1 MIRRLHSALNP
12 KRVTVFLGM
21 LVGLVLIAAGGMGG
35 LAPAQAKT
43 TAGLGTE
50 GRGYSSVVGGD
61 STPDANVPTGSV
73 RAASSKAGY
82 CAGYGEEHTETDG
95 KGREYKYFVAD
106 TFALDGKL
114 RLCGT
119 GWQDQAGKTGSA
131 IGIKLDGGGSKDGQN
146 WRNYSIKLNG
156 KTYAPRKKDSGG
168 PGDLTRPSVWTAAL
182 ADKKGNWKAEFAP
195 PMGNNEQSGNHWKVG
210 QSHEIQMLSGQITTV
225 VPNDTQR
232 SPVGKISITP
242 KGTQTINCSTDQVKV
257 THVGGNQTAQACI
270 QQKVSSKAGS
280 TMSIWGAGWTTTDK
294 SKGSNVLLKL
304 NSRVGRRDGTDFQF
318 QRTDADEGG
327 VLKDPGT
334 GKANASIWQVIK
346 AGDDGTIGSQDK
358 PVTVPIPQ
366 KENLPAKYQ
375 SNSSAELKEGSKLTA
390 SFDTGSVKGDTKHSV
405 TSNPLIVDGKKYAGD
420 LDPNTKSCTTD
431 LKTPTVKVE
440 YKRGDSSKYPKY
452 GFGEKITMTGEG
464 WCNNPKDPDSGGAS
478 IALKLDGNKN
488 APYSGNAP
496 GMKKPKQTQT
506 LTMASVWDM
515 ITVNS
520 GDGSFSTTIT
530 LPSGKSKGKG
540 KTDPAFDAGI
550 HTIRLLTGS
559 TKQNAIV
566 QAIDTN
572 KFCVNACV
580 PALAPD
586 LIDPNEDLTKKNQ
599 NGFRSFY
606 SEGTLT
612 GYSARLK
619 PKDYAFISLYDQYT
633 TASYPHGE
641 RKWLTMGGSGFLD
654 IKYAQSQLP
663 EGKFYV
669 VLQDEDE
676 KVVGWKKMSG
686 PNTDVDEVSTEAGAN
701 AANEGPNDVQGG
713 DNTVVE
719 ETIYQDD
726 GAGEAAEP
734 VESIPMPD
742 KPVDSPIDSVEEL
755 NQDNTGGVTGKI
767 NGNLVTLKMG
777 KDVPP
782 GEWVYLYIYPGKTPI
797 GWLQVDTASQIQLD
811 VTNLPEGDYQLVLA
825 NRKGELAGWAQLPLK
840 RGAGVAGANLSDY
853 LGKGYSPSNLKWN
866 DILLMAAGGVLVLG
880 TGAVVAIA
888 VARNRKR

>member
-1 MIRRLHSALNP
+1 MIRRLRSVLSR
-12 KRVTVFLGM
+12 KCLLLVSGFLS
-21 LVGLVLIAAGGMGG
+21 GLVLIAAGAFGG
-35 LAPAQAKT
+35 WAPAQAKGEPRLGSDGRGSSTIVDSDSAEPTNKPT
-43 TAGLGTE
+43 TAP
-50 GRGYSSVVGGD
+50 GGSGKD
-61 STPDANVPTGSV
+61 N
-73 RAASSKAGY
+73 Y
-82 CAGYGEEHTETDG
+82 CAGFGATVTEQDNDDKAYTYAV
-95 KGREYKYFVAD
+95 ED

-119 GWQDQAGKTGSA
+119 GWKDQSGKKGSA
-131 IGIKLDGGGSKDGQN
+131 VAFKLDGGSHTESGTN
-146 WRNYSIKLNG
+146 WRNYDITLNG
-156 KTYAPRKKDSGG
+156 KSYTPKKKDSGG
-168 PGDLTRPSVWTAAL
+168 PGELERPSVWFVVQ
-182 ADKKGNWKAEFAP
+182 ADKDGNWKAEFAP
-195 PMGNNEQSGNHWKVG
+195 PMGANEQKGHHWQVG
-210 QSHEIQMLSGQITTV
+210 QQHEVQMLSGQIPN

-232 SPVGKISITP
+232 APVGKFSVTP
-242 KGTQTINCSTDQVKV
+242 KGTKTITCSPDEVKV
-257 THVGGNQTAQACI
+257 THVGGDQTAQACI
-270 QQKVSSKAGS
+270 QQNVSTEESS
-280 TMSIWGAGWTTTDK
+280 TISVWGAGWLSKDK
-294 SKGSNVLLKL
+294 STGSNVVLKL
-304 NSRVGRRDGTDFQF
+304 GSRLGRRDGTDFSF
-318 QRTDADEGG
+318 EHVATDEGG
-327 VLKDPGT
+327 ILNNPGNK
-334 GKANASIWQVIK
+334 KADRSIWHVFT
-346 AGDDGTIGSQDK
+346 AEADGTIGSAEE
-358 PVTVPIPQ
+358 PITVEVPQ
-366 KENLPAKYQ
+366 KANLPATLAEN
-375 SNSSAELKEGSKLTA
+375 SNAVLKEGSKLTA
-390 SFDTGSVKGDTKHSV
+390 AFTSGMVTGDTKHDV
-405 TSNPLIVDGKKYAGD
+405 TSDSLIVDGKKYAGD
-420 LDPNTKSCTTD
+420 VSANTKSCTTD
-431 LKTPTVKVE
+431 LKAPTVKAE
-440 YKRGDSSKYPKY
+440 YKAGDHSKYPKY
-452 GFGEKITMTGEG
+452 GFGEKLKLTGEG
-464 WCNNPKDPDSGGAS
+464 WCNNLKDPESGGAS
-478 IALKLDGNKN
+478 IALKIDGNKN

-496 GMKKPKQTQT
+496 GMTKPDATQA
-506 LTMASVWDM
+506 LTMDSVWDM
-515 ITVNS
+515 INVNS
-520 GDGSFSTTIT
+520 SDGSFSAEIFLPNGKTT
-530 LPSGKSKGKG
+530 GKG
-540 KTDPAFDAGI
+540 KTDPAFDVGI

-559 TKQNAIV
+559 TKPKATV
-566 QAIDTN
+566 RAVDTN
-572 KFCVNACV
+572 KFCVNACI

-586 LIDPNEDLTKKNQ
+586 LIDPGEDLTKKNQ

-719 ETIYQDD
+719 ETVYQDD

-811 VTNLPEGDYQLVLA
+811 VTNLPEGAYQLVLA

-853 LGKGYSPSNLKWN
+853 LGKGYSPSNMKWN